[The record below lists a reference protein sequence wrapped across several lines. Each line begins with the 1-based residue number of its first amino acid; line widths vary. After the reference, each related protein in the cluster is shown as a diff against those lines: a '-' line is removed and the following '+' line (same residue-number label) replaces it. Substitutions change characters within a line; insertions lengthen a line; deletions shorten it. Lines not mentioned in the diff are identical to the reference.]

1 MVANL
6 EAWGGAVPVNYDEFL
21 HSKQRIPPACGFDSP
36 KEKMNPMMFEWQK
49 DITRWALR
57 KGRAALFEDC
67 GNGKT
72 IQQLE
77 FCRAVSEYTGKPSL
91 IVAPLTVGEQTK
103 READKF
109 GYKATLCRTQKDVQQ
124 GINITN
130 YEMLEHFDADVFDC
144 VVLDESSI
152 LKNCMGK
159 VRTQIIEM
167 FQNTPYRL
175 SCTATPSPNDYME
188 LGNQV
193 EFLGIMSRT
202 EMLAT
207 YFTHDGSDTSK
218 WRLKGHAED
227 RFWEWVATWAVVL
240 TCPGDLGYPNDG
252 YILPDLV
259 MHEHLVDV
267 STSMDDGLF
276 GWVAQTLTERRDA
289 RRMSLR
295 ERCAKA
301 AEIVSFDP
309 DEQWVI
315 WCDLNDESELLT
327 SLISGAIEV
336 RGSDKPDDKAKS
348 LRGFADGSVRYLV
361 TKPSI
366 AGFGMNWQNCHNM
379 IFVGLS
385 DSYEAMYQAI
395 RRCYR
400 FGQKFP
406 VNVHIVTSA
415 AEGAVKANIESKEA
429 QAEFM
434 KKNMVQHTKEI
445 LEQDIRGAV
454 RIVIPYNPQVDM
466 LIPEWLRSAS

>member
-1 MVANL
+1 M
-6 EAWGGAVPVNYDEFL
+6 NYEEFL
-21 HSKQRIPPACGFDSP
+21 RGKERAAGACGFEWP
-36 KEKMNPMMFEWQK
+36 RERMNPRMFEWQK
-49 DITRWALR
+49 DIVSWALK

-77 FCRAVSEYTGKPSL
+77 FCRAVCEHTGLPTL

-103 READKF
+103 REAKKF
-109 GYKATLCRTQKDVQQ
+109 GYAATLCRTQKDVRP

-130 YEMLEHFDADVFDC
+130 YEMLEHFEAAAFGG

-159 VRTQIIEM
+159 VRTQIIQM
-167 FQNTPYRL
+167 FQNVPYRL

-193 EFLGIMSRT
+193 EFLGIMSHT

-207 YFTHDGSDTSK
+207 YFIHDGSDTSK

-252 YILPDLV
+252 YVLPELV

-276 GWVAQTLTERRDA
+276 GWVAKTLTERRDA

-295 ERCAKA
+295 ERCEKA
-301 AEIVSFDP
+301 AQVVAADAA
-309 DEQWVI
+309 EQWVV
-315 WCDLNDESELLT
+315 WCDLNSESELLT
-327 SLISGAIEV
+327 ELIGGAVQV
-336 RGSDKPDDKAKS
+336 RGSDTPDDKAGA
-348 LRGFADGSVRYLV
+348 LRAFAEGKVRYLV

-385 DSYEAMYQAI
+385 DSYEAMYQAM

-400 FGQKFP
+400 FGQKMP
-406 VNVHIVTSA
+406 VNVHIITSA
-415 AEGAVKANIESKEA
+415 AEGAVKSNIERKEA
-429 QAEFM
+429 QSQTM
-434 KKNMVQHTKEI
+434 KKNMVLHTKEI
-445 LEQDIRGAV
+445 LEHDIRGTA
-454 RIVIPYNPQVDM
+454 RITIAYCPRLDM
-466 LIPEWLRSAS
+466 LLPEWLRSAS

>member
-1 MVANL
+1 M
-6 EAWGGAVPVNYDEFL
+6 NYEEFL
-21 HSKQRIPPACGFDSP
+21 RGKERAAGACGFEWP
-36 KEKMNPMMFEWQK
+36 RERMNPRMFEWQK
-49 DITRWALR
+49 DIVFWALK

-77 FCRAVSEYTGKPSL
+77 FCRAVCEHTGMPTL

-103 READKF
+103 REAEKF
-109 GYKATLCRTQKDVQQ
+109 GYAATLCRTQKDVRP

-130 YEMLEHFDADVFDC
+130 YEMLEHFEAAFGG

-159 VRTQIIEM
+159 VRTQIIQM
-167 FQNTPYRL
+167 FQNVPYRL

-193 EFLGIMSRT
+193 EFLGIMSHT

-207 YFTHDGSDTSK
+207 YFIHDGSDTSK

-252 YILPDLV
+252 YVLPELV

-276 GWVAQTLTERRDA
+276 GWVAKTLTERRDA

-295 ERCAKA
+295 ERCEKA
-301 AEIVSFDP
+301 AQVVAADAA
-309 DEQWVI
+309 EQWVV
-315 WCDLNDESELLT
+315 WCDLNSESELLT
-327 SLISGAIEV
+327 ELIGGAVQV
-336 RGSDKPDDKAKS
+336 RGSDTPDDKAAA
-348 LRGFADGSVRYLV
+348 LRAFAEGKVRYLV

-379 IFVGLS
+379 VFVGLS
-385 DSYEAMYQAI
+385 DSYEAMYQAM

-400 FGQKFP
+400 FGQKMP
-406 VNVHIVTSA
+406 VNVHIITSA
-415 AEGAVKANIESKEA
+415 AEGAVKSNIERKEA
-429 QAEFM
+429 QAQTM
-434 KKNMVQHTKEI
+434 KKNMVLHTKEI
-445 LEQDIRGAV
+445 LEHDIRGTA
-454 RIVIPYNPQVDM
+454 RITIAYCPRLDM
-466 LIPEWLRSAS
+466 LLPEWLRSES

>member
-1 MVANL
+1 M
-6 EAWGGAVPVNYDEFL
+6 NYEEFL
-21 HSKQRIPPACGFDSP
+21 RGKERAAGACGFEWP
-36 KEKMNPMMFEWQK
+36 RERMNPRMFEWQK
-49 DITRWALR
+49 DIVSWALK

-77 FCRAVSEYTGKPSL
+77 FCRAVCEHTGMPTL

-103 READKF
+103 REAEKF
-109 GYKATLCRTQKDVQQ
+109 GYAATLCRTQKDVRP

-130 YEMLEHFDADVFDC
+130 YEMLEHFEAAAFGG

-159 VRTQIIEM
+159 VRTQIIQM
-167 FQNTPYRL
+167 FQNVPYRL

-193 EFLGIMSRT
+193 EFLGIMSHT

-207 YFTHDGSDTSK
+207 YFIHDGSDTSK

-252 YILPDLV
+252 YVLPELV

-276 GWVAQTLTERRDA
+276 GWVAKTLTERRDA

-295 ERCAKA
+295 ERCEKA
-301 AEIVSFDP
+301 AQVVAADAA
-309 DEQWVI
+309 EQWVV
-315 WCDLNDESELLT
+315 WCDLNSESELLT
-327 SLISGAIEV
+327 ELIGGAVQV
-336 RGSDKPDDKAKS
+336 RGSDTPDDKAAA
-348 LRGFADGSVRYLV
+348 LRAFAEGKVRYLV

-379 IFVGLS
+379 VFVGLS
-385 DSYEAMYQAI
+385 DSYEAMYQAM

-400 FGQKFP
+400 FGQKMP
-406 VNVHIVTSA
+406 VNVHIITSA
-415 AEGAVKANIESKEA
+415 AEGAVKSNIERKEA
-429 QAEFM
+429 QAQTM
-434 KKNMVQHTKEI
+434 KKNMVLHTKEI
-445 LEQDIRGAV
+445 LEHDIRGTA
-454 RIVIPYNPQVDM
+454 RITIAYCPRLDM
-466 LIPEWLRSAS
+466 LLPEWLRSAS

>member
-1 MVANL
+1 M
-6 EAWGGAVPVNYDEFL
+6 NYDDFL
-21 HSKQRIPPACGFDSP
+21 HSKQRIPPACGFEMP
-36 KEKMNPMMFEWQK
+36 KDRMNPMMFEWQK

-77 FCRAVSEYTGKPSL
+77 FCRAVCEHTGMPSL

-103 READKF
+103 REAEKF
-109 GYKATLCRTQKDVQQ
+109 GYTAALCRTQKDVQP

-130 YEMLEHFDADVFDC
+130 YEMLDHFDPDSFGG

-167 FQNTPYRL
+167 FRNVPYRL

-207 YFTHDGSDTSK
+207 YFAHDGSDTSK

-252 YILPDLV
+252 YILPELV
-259 MHEHLVDV
+259 MHEHLVEA
-267 STSMDDGLF
+267 STSMDDSLF
-276 GWVAQTLTERRDA
+276 GWVAKTLTERRDA

-301 AEIVSFDP
+301 AEIVSSDP
-309 DEQWVI
+309 EEQWVI
-315 WCDLNDESELLT
+315 WCDLNDESALLT
-327 SLISGAIEV
+327 SLIPGAVEV

-400 FGQKFP
+400 FGQNDS
-406 VNVHIVTSA
+406 VHVHIVTSA
-415 AEGAVKANIESKEA
+415 AEGAVKGNIERKEA
-429 QAEFM
+429 QAELM

-445 LEQDIRGAV
+445 LEQDIRGTV
-454 RIVIPYNPQVDM
+454 RIVIPYDPQVDM
-466 LIPEWLRSAS
+466 LIPSWLRSAS

>member
-1 MVANL
+1 M
-6 EAWGGAVPVNYDEFL
+6 NYNEFL
-21 HSKQRIPPACGFDSP
+21 ESKQRIPPACGFEKP
-36 KEKMNPMMFEWQK
+36 KAEMNPMLFQWQK
-49 DITRWALR
+49 DIVHWALK

-77 FCRAVSEYTGKPSL
+77 FSQCVSAHTGKPVL
-91 IVAPLTVGEQTK
+91 IVAPLTVAEQTK
-103 READKF
+103 REGEKF
-109 GYKATLCRTQKDVQQ
+109 GYDVTLCRKREDVRP
-124 GINITN
+124 GINVTN
-130 YEMLEHFDADVFDC
+130 YEMLEHFDAAVFGG

-152 LKNCMGK
+152 LKNYMGK

-167 FQNTPYRL
+167 FQDVPYRL
-175 SCTATPSPNDYME
+175 SCTATPSPNDFME

-207 YFTHDGSDTSK
+207 YFTHDGSKTSQ
-218 WRLKGHAED
+218 WRLKGHAET

-240 TCPGDLGYPNDG
+240 TCPADLGYPNDG
-252 YILPDLV
+252 YILPELR
-259 MHEHLVDV
+259 MNEHLVEMKNV
-267 STSMDDGLF
+267 MENGLF

-289 RRMSLR
+289 RHMSLR
-295 ERCAKA
+295 ERCEKA
-301 AEIVSFDP
+301 AELVASAP
-309 DEQWVI
+309 DEQWLV
-315 WCDLNDESELLT
+315 WCDLNDESAMLT
-327 SLISGAIEV
+327 DLIRNSVEV
-336 RGSDKPDDKAKS
+336 RGSDKPEDKATA
-348 LRGFADGSVRYLV
+348 LRAFADGFVRYLV

-366 AGFGMNWQNCHNM
+366 AGFGMNWQQCHNM

-400 FGQKFP
+400 FGQEHP

-415 AEGAVKANIESKEA
+415 AEGAVKSNVERKEA

-434 KKNMVQHTKEI
+434 KTQMVKYTKEI
-445 LEQDIRGAV
+445 LTREIRGTQ
-454 RIVIPYNPQVDM
+454 RIVIPYDPQVEM
-466 LIPEWLRSAS
+466 RIPEWLRSA

>member
-1 MVANL
+1 MKIML
-6 EAWGGAVPVNYDEFL
+6 DKGAKMTYDEFL
-21 HSKQRIPPACGFDSP
+21 TSKQRIPVASGFD
-36 KEKMNPMMFEWQK
+36 KQKDQMNSMMFEWQK

-77 FCRAVSEYTGKPSL
+77 FAQSVSEETGMPVI
-91 IVAPLTVGEQTK
+91 IVAPLTVSEQTQ
-103 READKF
+103 REASKF
-109 GYKATLCRTQKDVQQ
+109 GYSTTLCRTQRDVRP

-130 YEMLEHFDADVFDC
+130 YEMLGHFDANVFGG

-167 FQNTPYRL
+167 FQNVPYRL

-207 YFTHDGSDTSK
+207 YFTHDGSNTSQ
-218 WRLKGHAED
+218 WRLKGHAEN

-252 YILPDLV
+252 YVLPDLV
-259 MHEHLVDV
+259 MHEHLVE
-267 STSMDDGLF
+267 SSISMDDGFF

-295 ERCAKA
+295 ERCEKA
-301 AEIVSFDP
+301 AELVALSP
-309 DEQWVI
+309 DDQWVI
-315 WCDLNDESELLT
+315 WCDLNDESSLLT
-327 SLISGAIEV
+327 GLIPGAAEV
-336 RGSDKPDDKAKS
+336 RGSDNPENKS
-348 LRGFADGSVRYLV
+348 KILRNFADGSVRYLV

-366 AGFGMNWQNCHNM
+366 AGFGMNWQQCHKM

-400 FGQKFP
+400 FGQEYP
-406 VNVHIVTSA
+406 VEVHIITSA
-415 AEGAVKANIESKEA
+415 AEGAVKANIERKEA
-429 QAEFM
+429 QAATM

-445 LEQDIRGAV
+445 LEQDIRGTV
-454 RIVIPYNPQVDM
+454 RIKIPYDPQVDM
-466 LIPEWLRSAS
+466 RIPAWLRSA

>member
-1 MVANL
+1 M
-6 EAWGGAVPVNYDEFL
+6 NYEEFL
-21 HSKQRIPPACGFDSP
+21 QGKERAAGACGFEWP
-36 KEKMNPMMFEWQK
+36 RERMNPRMFEWQK
-49 DITRWALR
+49 DIVFWALK

-77 FCRAVSEYTGKPSL
+77 FCRAVCEHTGLPTL

-103 READKF
+103 REAEKF
-109 GYKATLCRTQKDVQQ
+109 GYAATLCRTQKDIAQ

-130 YEMLEHFDADVFDC
+130 YEMLEHFEAAAFGG

-159 VRTQIIEM
+159 VRTQIIQM
-167 FQNTPYRL
+167 FQNVPYRL

-193 EFLGIMSRT
+193 EFLGIMSHT

-207 YFTHDGSDTSK
+207 YFIHDGSDTSK

-252 YILPDLV
+252 YVLPELV

-276 GWVAQTLTERRDA
+276 GWVAKTLTERRDA

-295 ERCAKA
+295 ERCERA
-301 AEIVSFDP
+301 AQVVAADAA
-309 DEQWVI
+309 EQWVI
-315 WCDLNDESELLT
+315 WCDLNSESELLT
-327 SLISGAIEV
+327 ELIGGAVQV
-336 RGSDKPDDKAKS
+336 RGSDTPDDKAGA
-348 LRGFADGSVRYLV
+348 LRAFAEGKVRYLV

-379 IFVGLS
+379 VFVGLS
-385 DSYEAMYQAI
+385 DSYEAMYQAM

-400 FGQKFP
+400 FGQKMP
-406 VNVHIVTSA
+406 VNVHIITSA
-415 AEGAVKANIESKEA
+415 AEGAVKSNIERKEA
-429 QAEFM
+429 QAQTM
-434 KKNMVQHTKEI
+434 KKNMVLHTKEI
-445 LEQDIRGAV
+445 LEHDIRGTA
-454 RIVIPYNPQVDM
+454 RITIAYCPRLDM
-466 LIPEWLRSAS
+466 LLPEWLRSAS

>member
-1 MVANL
+1 MDYN
-6 EAWGGAVPVNYDEFL
+6 EFL
-21 HSKQRIPPACGFDSP
+21 HSKQRIPPSCGFDKP
-36 KEKMNPMMFEWQK
+36 KDRMNPLMFEWQK

-77 FCRAVSEYTGKPSL
+77 FAHSVSERTGLPVL
-91 IVAPLTVGEQTK
+91 IVAPLTVGEQTQ
-103 READKF
+103 RESAKF
-109 GYKATLCRTQKDVQQ
+109 GYTANLCRTQKDVRP

-130 YEMLEHFDADVFDC
+130 YEMLDHFDAGAFGG

-167 FQNTPYRL
+167 FQNVPYRL

-193 EFLGIMSRT
+193 EFLGIMSQT

-207 YFTHDGSDTSK
+207 YFTHDGSNTSQ
-218 WRLKGHAED
+218 WRLKGHAEN

-252 YILPDLV
+252 YILPELV
-259 MHEHLVDV
+259 MHEHLVEA

-276 GWVAQTLTERRDA
+276 GWVAQTLTERREA
-289 RRMSLR
+289 RRMSLQ
-295 ERCAKA
+295 ERCEKA
-301 AEIVSFDP
+301 AVLVTADP
-309 DEQWVI
+309 DTQWVV
-315 WCDLNDESELLT
+315 WCDLNDESGLLAG
-327 SLISGAIEV
+327 LIPGAVEV
-336 RGSDKPDDKAKS
+336 RGSDKPDEKARA
-348 LRGFADGSVRYLV
+348 LRAFADGGIRCLV

-366 AGFGMNWQNCHNM
+366 AGFGMNWQQCHNM

-385 DSYEAMYQAI
+385 DSYETMYQAI

-400 FGQKFP
+400 FGQEHP

-415 AEGAVKANIESKEA
+415 AEGAVKANIERKEV
-429 QAEFM
+429 QAEVM
-434 KKNMVQHTKEI
+434 KRNMVQHTKEI
-445 LEQDIRGAV
+445 LEQDIRGTA
-454 RIVIPYNPQVDM
+454 RIVIPYNPQMDM
-466 LIPEWLRSAS
+466 LIPSWLRSA

>member
-1 MVANL
+1 M
-6 EAWGGAVPVNYDEFL
+6 NYDEFL
-21 HSKQRIPPACGFDSP
+21 HSKQRIQPACGFDRP
-36 KEKMNPMMFEWQK
+36 KDQMNPMMFEWQK
-49 DITRWALR
+49 DITRWAIR

-77 FCRAVSEYTGKPSL
+77 FCQAVGEHTGMPTL
-91 IVAPLTVGEQTK
+91 IVAPLTVAEQTK
-103 READKF
+103 REAEKF
-109 GYKATLCRTQKDVQQ
+109 GYRANICRTKKDVCN

-130 YEMLEHFDADVFDC
+130 YEMLEHFDADVFGG

-159 VRTQIIEM
+159 VRNQIIEM
-167 FQNTPYRL
+167 FRDVPYRL

-207 YFTHDGSDTSK
+207 YFTHDGSNTSQ

-227 RFWEWVATWAVVL
+227 RFWEWVATWAVVI

-252 YILPDLV
+252 YILPEL
-259 MHEHLVDV
+259 MMKEHLVEA
-267 STSMDDGLF
+267 STSMDDGMF
-276 GWVAQTLTERRDA
+276 GWVARTLTERRDA
-289 RRMSLR
+289 RRMSLQ
-295 ERCAKA
+295 ERCRKA
-301 AEIVSFDP
+301 AELVAAEP
-309 DEQWVI
+309 VEQWVV

-327 SLISGAIEV
+327 RLIPGAVEV
-336 RGSDKPDDKAKS
+336 RGSDKPDEKAKA
-348 LRGFADGSVRYLV
+348 LRAFSDGSVRYLV

-400 FGQKFP
+400 FGQKLP

-415 AEGAVKANIESKEA
+415 AEGAVKSNIERKEA
-429 QAEFM
+429 QAETM
-434 KKNMVQHTKEI
+434 KRNMVQHTKKI
-445 LEQDIRGAV
+445 LEQDIRGTV
-454 RIVIPYNPQVDM
+454 RVVIPYDPRVDM
-466 LIPEWLRSAS
+466 RIPEWLRSVS

>member
-1 MVANL
+1 M
-6 EAWGGAVPVNYDEFL
+6 NYNEFL
-21 HSKQRIPPACGFDSP
+21 HTKQRIPPSCGFDKP
-36 KEKMNPMMFEWQK
+36 KDQMNHRMFEWQK

-77 FCRAVSEYTGKPSL
+77 FAHSVCEQTNMPVL
-91 IVAPLTVGEQTK
+91 IVAPLTVGEQTQ
-103 READKF
+103 REAAKF
-109 GYKATLCRTQKDVQQ
+109 GYEAVLCRTQKDVRS

-130 YEMLEHFDADVFDC
+130 YEMLEHFNADLFGG

-167 FQNTPYRL
+167 FQNVPYRL

-193 EFLGIMSRT
+193 EFLGIMSRA

-207 YFTHDGSDTSK
+207 YFTHDGSNTSQ
-218 WRLKGHAED
+218 WRLKGHAEN

-252 YILPDLV
+252 YILPELV
-259 MHEHLVDV
+259 MHEHLVETTV
-267 STSMDDGLF
+267 SMDDGLF
-276 GWVAQTLTERRDA
+276 GWVAQTLTERREA
-289 RRMSLR
+289 RRLSLH
-295 ERCAKA
+295 ERCEKA
-301 AEIVSFDP
+301 AELVAAAP
-309 DEQWVI
+309 DDQWVV
-315 WCDLNDESELLT
+315 WCDLNDESSLLT
-327 SLISGAIEV
+327 SLILDSVEV
-336 RGSDKPDDKAKS
+336 RGSDRPDDKSNA
-348 LRGFADGSVRYLV
+348 LRGFADGSIRYLV

-366 AGFGMNWQNCHNM
+366 AGFGMNWQQCHKM

-400 FGQKFP
+400 FGQEFP
-406 VNVHIVTSA
+406 VDVHIITSA
-415 AEGAVKANIESKEA
+415 AEGAIKSNIERKEA
-429 QAEFM
+429 QAETM
-434 KKNMVQHTKEI
+434 KKKMVQHTKAI
-445 LEQDIRGAV
+445 FEQDIRGAA
-454 RIVIPYNPQVDM
+454 RIVIPYNPQIDM
-466 LIPEWLRSAS
+466 IIPMWLRSA

>member
-1 MVANL
+1 M
-6 EAWGGAVPVNYDEFL
+6 NYDEFL
-21 HSKQRIPPACGFDSP
+21 HSKQRIPPACGFDRP

-77 FCRAVSEYTGKPSL
+77 FCQAVSEYTGKPSL

-109 GYKATLCRTQKDVQQ
+109 GYTATLCRTQKDVQQ

-130 YEMLEHFDADVFDC
+130 YEMLEHFDPDSFGG

-167 FQNTPYRL
+167 FRNVPYRL

-218 WRLKGHAED
+218 WRLKGHAEE

-415 AEGAVKANIESKEA
+415 AEGSVKANIERKEA

>member
-1 MVANL
+1 M
-6 EAWGGAVPVNYDEFL
+6 NYEEFL
-21 HSKQRIPPACGFDSP
+21 RGKERAAGACGFEWP
-36 KEKMNPMMFEWQK
+36 RERMNPRMFEWQK
-49 DITRWALR
+49 DIVFWALK

-77 FCRAVSEYTGKPSL
+77 FCRAVCEHTGLPTL

-103 READKF
+103 REAEKF
-109 GYKATLCRTQKDVQQ
+109 GYAATLCRTQKDIAQ

-130 YEMLEHFDADVFDC
+130 YEMLEHFEAAAFRG

-159 VRTQIIEM
+159 VRTQIIQM
-167 FQNTPYRL
+167 FQNVPYRL

-193 EFLGIMSRT
+193 EFLGIMSHT

-207 YFTHDGSDTSK
+207 YFIHDGSDTSK

-252 YILPDLV
+252 YVLPELV

-276 GWVAQTLTERRDA
+276 GWVAKTLTERRDA

-295 ERCAKA
+295 ERCEKA
-301 AEIVSFDP
+301 AQVVAADAA
-309 DEQWVI
+309 EQWVI
-315 WCDLNDESELLT
+315 WCDLNSESELLT
-327 SLISGAIEV
+327 ELIGGAVQV
-336 RGSDKPDDKAKS
+336 RGSDTPDDKAGA
-348 LRGFADGSVRYLV
+348 LRAFAEGKVRYLV

-379 IFVGLS
+379 VFVGLS
-385 DSYEAMYQAI
+385 DSYEAMYQAM

-400 FGQKFP
+400 FGQKMP
-406 VNVHIVTSA
+406 VNVHIITSA
-415 AEGAVKANIESKEA
+415 AEGAVKSNIERKEA
-429 QAEFM
+429 QAQTM
-434 KKNMVQHTKEI
+434 KKNMVLHTKEI
-445 LEQDIRGAV
+445 LEHDIRGTA
-454 RIVIPYNPQVDM
+454 RITIAYCPHLDM
-466 LIPEWLRSAS
+466 LLPEWLRSAS

>member
-1 MVANL
+1 M
-6 EAWGGAVPVNYDEFL
+6 NYDEFL
-21 HSKQRIPPACGFDSP
+21 HSKQRIPPACGFDRP

-77 FCRAVSEYTGKPSL
+77 FCRAVSEYIGKPSL

-109 GYKATLCRTQKDVQQ
+109 GYTATLCRTQKDVQQ

-130 YEMLEHFDADVFDC
+130 YEMLEHFDPDSFGG

-167 FQNTPYRL
+167 FRNVPYRL

-218 WRLKGHAED
+218 WRLKGHAEV

-466 LIPEWLRSAS
+466 LIPEWLRSASGKY

>member
-1 MVANL
+1 MKSY
-6 EAWGGAVPVNYDEFL
+6 EEFL
-21 HSKQRIPPACGFDSP
+21 HGKQRIPPACGFDKP
-36 KEKMNPMMFEWQK
+36 KGLMNPLMFEWQK
-49 DITRWALR
+49 DIVRWALR

-77 FCRAVSEYTGKPSL
+77 FSHAVSEKTGKPVL
-91 IVAPLTVGEQTK
+91 IVAPLTVNEQTK
-103 READKF
+103 REAEKF
-109 GYKATLCRTQKDVQQ
+109 GYAATLCRTQSDVRP

-130 YEMLEHFDADVFDC
+130 YEMLNHFDASTFGG

-167 FQNTPYRL
+167 FADVPYRL

-207 YFTHDGSDTSK
+207 YFTHDGSNTSQ
-218 WRLKGHAED
+218 WRLKGHAEN

-252 YILPDLV
+252 YILPELV
-259 MHEHLVDV
+259 MHEHLVEVKGD
-267 STSMDDGLF
+267 SEDGLF
-276 GWVAQTLTERRDA
+276 NRVAQTLTERREA
-289 RRMSLR
+289 RRNSLQ
-295 ERCAKA
+295 ERCEKA
-301 AEIVSFDP
+301 AELVAADP

-315 WCDLNDESELLT
+315 WCDLNDESGTLA
-327 SLISGAIEV
+327 SLIPGSVEV
-336 RGSDKPDDKAKS
+336 RGSDKPEDKAKA
-348 LRGFADGSVRYLV
+348 LRDFADGSIRHLV

-366 AGFGMNWQNCHNM
+366 AGFGMNWQQCHKM

-400 FGQKFP
+400 FGQSLP
-406 VNVHIVTSA
+406 VHVHIITSA
-415 AEGAVKANIESKEA
+415 AEGAVKANVERKEA

-434 KKNMVQHTKEI
+434 KRNMAKHTKEI
-445 LEQDIRGAV
+445 LEQDIRGTV
-454 RIVIPYNPQVDM
+454 RIVIPYNPQMDM
-466 LIPEWLRSAS
+466 LIPAWLRSA

>member
-1 MVANL
+1 M
-6 EAWGGAVPVNYDEFL
+6 NYEEFL
-21 HSKQRIPPACGFDSP
+21 RGKERAAGACGFEWP
-36 KEKMNPMMFEWQK
+36 RERMNPRMFEWQK
-49 DITRWALR
+49 DIVSWALK

-77 FCRAVSEYTGKPSL
+77 FCRAVCEHTGMPTL

-103 READKF
+103 REAEKF
-109 GYKATLCRTQKDVQQ
+109 GYAATLCRTQKDVRP

-130 YEMLEHFDADVFDC
+130 YEMLEHFEAAAFGG

-159 VRTQIIEM
+159 VRTQIIQM
-167 FQNTPYRL
+167 FQNVPYRL

-193 EFLGIMSRT
+193 EFLGIMSHT

-207 YFTHDGSDTSK
+207 YFIHDGSDTSK

-252 YILPDLV
+252 YVLPELV

-276 GWVAQTLTERRDA
+276 GWVAKTLTERRDA

-295 ERCAKA
+295 ERCEKA
-301 AEIVSFDP
+301 AQVVAADAA
-309 DEQWVI
+309 EQWVV
-315 WCDLNDESELLT
+315 WCDLNSESELLT
-327 SLISGAIEV
+327 ELIGGAVQV
-336 RGSDKPDDKAKS
+336 RGSDTPDEKAGA
-348 LRGFADGSVRYLV
+348 LRAFAEGKVRYLV

-385 DSYEAMYQAI
+385 DSYEAMYQAM

-400 FGQKFP
+400 FGQKMP
-406 VNVHIVTSA
+406 VNVHIITSA
-415 AEGAVKANIESKEA
+415 AEGAVKSNIERKEA
-429 QAEFM
+429 QSQTM
-434 KKNMVQHTKEI
+434 KKNMVLHTKEI
-445 LEQDIRGAV
+445 LEHDIRGTA
-454 RIVIPYNPQVDM
+454 RITIAYCPRLDM
-466 LIPEWLRSAS
+466 LLPEWLRSAS

>member
-1 MVANL
+1 M
-6 EAWGGAVPVNYDEFL
+6 NYDDFL
-21 HSKQRIPPACGFDSP
+21 HSKQRIPPACGFVMP
-36 KEKMNPMMFEWQK
+36 KDRMNPMMFEWQK

-77 FCRAVSEYTGKPSL
+77 FCRAVCNHTGMPSL

-103 READKF
+103 REAEKF
-109 GYKATLCRTQKDVQQ
+109 GYTATLCRTQKDVQS

-130 YEMLEHFDADVFDC
+130 YEMLDHFDPDSFGG

-167 FQNTPYRL
+167 FRNVPYRL

-252 YILPDLV
+252 YILPELV
-259 MHEHLVDV
+259 MHEHLVEA
-267 STSMDDGLF
+267 STSMDDSLF
-276 GWVAQTLTERRDA
+276 GWVAKTLTERRDA
-289 RRMSLR
+289 RRMSIR

-301 AEIVSFDP
+301 AEIVSSDP
-309 DEQWVI
+309 EEQWVI
-315 WCDLNDESELLT
+315 WCDLNDESALLT
-327 SLISGAIEV
+327 SLIQGAVEV

-400 FGQKFP
+400 FGQNDS
-406 VNVHIVTSA
+406 VHVHIVTSA
-415 AEGAVKANIESKEA
+415 AEGAVKGNIERKEA
-429 QAEFM
+429 QAELM

-445 LEQDIRGAV
+445 LEQDIRGTV
-454 RIVIPYNPQVDM
+454 RIVIPYDPQVDM
-466 LIPEWLRSAS
+466 LIPSWLRSAS

>member
-1 MVANL
+1 MRKEV
-6 EAWGGAVPVNYDEFL
+6 VDVTYDDFL
-21 HSKQRIPPACGFDSP
+21 HSKQHIQPSCGFDRP
-36 KEKMNPMMFEWQK
+36 KERMNQMMFEWQK

-77 FCRAVSEYTGKPSL
+77 FSQAVCEHTGMPVL

-103 READKF
+103 REAAKF
-109 GYKATLCRTQKDVQQ
+109 GYTATLCRTQADVQH

-130 YEMLEHFDADVFDC
+130 YEMLEHFNADAFGG

-152 LKNCMGK
+152 LKNFMGK

-167 FQNTPYRL
+167 FRNTPYRL
-175 SCTATPSPNDYME
+175 SCTATPSPNDHME
-188 LGNQV
+188 LGNQA

-207 YFTHDGSDTSK
+207 YFIHDGSDTSK
-218 WRLKGHAED
+218 WRLKGHAEN

-309 DEQWVI
+309 GEQWVI

-406 VNVHIVTSA
+406 VNVNIVTSA
-415 AEGAVKANIESKEA
+415 AEGSVKANIERKEA

>member
-1 MVANL
+1 M
-6 EAWGGAVPVNYDEFL
+6 NYAEFL
-21 HSKQRIPPACGFDSP
+21 RGKERAAGACGFEWP
-36 KEKMNPMMFEWQK
+36 RERMNPRMFEWQK
-49 DITRWALR
+49 DIVFWALK

-77 FCRAVSEYTGKPSL
+77 FCRAVCEHTGMPTL

-103 READKF
+103 REAEKF
-109 GYKATLCRTQKDVQQ
+109 GYAATLCRTQKDVRP

-130 YEMLEHFDADVFDC
+130 YEMLEHFEAAAFGG

-159 VRTQIIEM
+159 VRTQIIQM
-167 FQNTPYRL
+167 FQNVPYRL

-193 EFLGIMSRT
+193 EFLGIMSHT

-207 YFTHDGSDTSK
+207 YFIHDGSDTSK

-252 YILPDLV
+252 YVLPELV

-276 GWVAQTLTERRDA
+276 GWVAKTLTERRDA

-295 ERCAKA
+295 ERCEKA
-301 AEIVSFDP
+301 AQVVAADAA
-309 DEQWVI
+309 EQWVV
-315 WCDLNDESELLT
+315 WCDLNSESELLT
-327 SLISGAIEV
+327 ELIGGAVQV
-336 RGSDKPDDKAKS
+336 RGSDTPDDKAAA
-348 LRGFADGSVRYLV
+348 LRAFAEGKVRYLV

-379 IFVGLS
+379 VFVGLS
-385 DSYEAMYQAI
+385 DSYEAMYQAM

-400 FGQKFP
+400 FGQKMP
-406 VNVHIVTSA
+406 VNVHIITSA
-415 AEGAVKANIESKEA
+415 AEGAVKSNIERKEA
-429 QAEFM
+429 QAQTM
-434 KKNMVQHTKEI
+434 KKNMVLHTKEI
-445 LEQDIRGAV
+445 LEHDIRGTA
-454 RIVIPYNPQVDM
+454 RITIAYCPRLDM
-466 LIPEWLRSAS
+466 LLPEWLRSAS

>member
-1 MVANL
+1 M
-6 EAWGGAVPVNYDEFL
+6 NYEEFL
-21 HSKQRIPPACGFDSP
+21 RGKERAAGACGF
-36 KEKMNPMMFEWQK
+36 EWLRERMNPRMFEWQK
-49 DITRWALR
+49 DIVFWALK

-77 FCRAVSEYTGKPSL
+77 FCRAVCEHTGLPTL

-103 READKF
+103 REAEKF
-109 GYKATLCRTQKDVQQ
+109 GYAATLCRTQKDVRP

-130 YEMLEHFDADVFDC
+130 YEMLEHFEAAAFGG

-159 VRTQIIEM
+159 VRTQIIQM
-167 FQNTPYRL
+167 FQNVPYRL

-193 EFLGIMSRT
+193 EFLGIMSHT

-207 YFTHDGSDTSK
+207 YFIHDGSDTSK

-252 YILPDLV
+252 YVLPELV

-276 GWVAQTLTERRDA
+276 GLVAKTLTERRDA

-295 ERCAKA
+295 ERCEKA
-301 AEIVSFDP
+301 AQVVAADAA
-309 DEQWVI
+309 EQWVV
-315 WCDLNDESELLT
+315 WCDLNSESELLT
-327 SLISGAIEV
+327 ELIGGAVQV
-336 RGSDKPDDKAKS
+336 RGSDTPDDKAAA
-348 LRGFADGSVRYLV
+348 LRAFAEGKVRYLV

-379 IFVGLS
+379 VFVGLS
-385 DSYEAMYQAI
+385 DSYEAMYQAM

-400 FGQKFP
+400 FGQKMP
-406 VNVHIVTSA
+406 VNVHIITSA
-415 AEGAVKANIESKEA
+415 AEGAVKSNIERKEA
-429 QAEFM
+429 QAQTM
-434 KKNMVQHTKEI
+434 KKNMVLHTKEI
-445 LEQDIRGAV
+445 LEHDIRGTA
-454 RIVIPYNPQVDM
+454 RITIAYCPRLDM
-466 LIPEWLRSAS
+466 LLPEWLRSAS